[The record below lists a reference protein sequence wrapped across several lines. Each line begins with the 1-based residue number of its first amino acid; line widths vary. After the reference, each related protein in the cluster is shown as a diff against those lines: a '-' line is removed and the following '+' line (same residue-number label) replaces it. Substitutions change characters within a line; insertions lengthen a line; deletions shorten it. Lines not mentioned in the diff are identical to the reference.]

1 MNVTRGSVQFS
12 VGGSQNAFW
21 ARVVDGTW
29 EPASYAVLDRFLA
42 PDLVMVDIGAWIGP
56 LTLYAAGLKAR
67 VQAYEPDPVARAELA
82 ANVAR
87 NPELAERV
95 TISPLAVGPG
105 AGDLRLGNRTSA
117 RGGDSMSSLL
127 FADARV
133 GWPVRS
139 VGLTELLT
147 PIPAELLG
155 LVKIDIEGAEVEML
169 EPAAEL
175 LERCQPPLLLSVHAR
190 FWQPDPWPRL
200 RRLADLLAGYEVLL
214 TPDFEPFPA
223 GRILTEPYASGLLEL
238 VACSR
243 QCWESR

>member
-12 VGGSQNAFW
+12 VGGDHDAFW
-21 ARVVDGTW
+21 ARVVDGDW

-42 PDLVMVDIGAWIGP
+42 PDLIMVDIGAWIGP

-67 VQAYEPDPVARAELA
+67 VLAYEPDPVARAELA
-82 ANVAR
+82 ANLAL

-95 TISPLAVGPG
+95 TILPLAVGPG
-105 AGDLRLGNRTSA
+105 AAEVRLGNRTSA

-139 VGLTELLT
+139 VGLTDVLSA
-147 PIPAELLG
+147 IPAELLG
-155 LVKIDIEGAEVEML
+155 LVKIDIEGAEAEML

-175 LERCQPPLLLSVHAR
+175 LARAQPPLFLSVHAR
-190 FWQPDPWPRL
+190 FWQPDPLPRL
-200 RRLADLLAGYEVLL
+200 RRLADLLAAYEVLL
-214 TPDFEPFPA
+214 APDFEPLPPERF
-223 GRILTEPYASGLLEL
+223 LTEPYAGGLFEL

-243 QCWESR
+243 QCWETR